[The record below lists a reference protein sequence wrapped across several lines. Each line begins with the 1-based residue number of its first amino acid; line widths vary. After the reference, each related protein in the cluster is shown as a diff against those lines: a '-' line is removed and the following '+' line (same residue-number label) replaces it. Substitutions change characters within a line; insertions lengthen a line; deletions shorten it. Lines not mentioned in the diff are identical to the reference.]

1 MSKNFMTSLFLT
13 FQSLQTFTKKR
24 ISTFLLRLLPK
35 ISRFKLSKKALQYYK
50 QYGIYVV
57 GSTFIDNL
65 LT

>member
-35 ISRFKLSKKALQYYK
+35 ISRFKLSKKPCSIIRNMA
-50 QYGIYVV
+50 
-57 GSTFIDNL
+57 FM
-65 LT
+65 